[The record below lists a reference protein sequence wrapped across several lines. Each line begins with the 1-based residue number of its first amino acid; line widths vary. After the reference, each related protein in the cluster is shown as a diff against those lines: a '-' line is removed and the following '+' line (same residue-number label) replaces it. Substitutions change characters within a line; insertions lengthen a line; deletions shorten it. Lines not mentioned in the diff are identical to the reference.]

1 MYNKHSHR
9 QRGLTIIELIMFMVI
24 MGVAAAGIMQ
34 VLNMASTNTADPIR
48 RKQAMLV
55 AEAYM
60 EEVQLASFTAC
71 DPADANASTATIAA
85 VATVAGDTTR
95 CAADATVEKW
105 GPEVGNVR
113 PFDNINDYVRA
124 VATGPISPTVYV
136 PGTPV
141 RAFATKI
148 GANLVDTDVAGN
160 ALGNGVGASMAG
172 ITTTL
177 ALTPVSLG
185 PFGSPGGRTV
195 VANNTSALTMEALQ
209 ITIITTYGSGP
220 NDSIRLDG
228 YRTRYAPNYT
238 P

>member
-1 MYNKHSHR
+1 MYNKYRSR

-34 VLNMASTNTADPIR
+34 VLNMANTNSADPIR

-71 DPADANASTATIAA
+71 DPADANASTATIAEVGGA
-85 VATVAGDTTR
+85 DTTR
-95 CAADATVEKW
+95 CATAAGVEQW
-105 GPEVGNVR
+105 GPETGNVR
-113 PFDNINDYVRA
+113 PFDNINDYVPRTNPA
-124 VATGPISPTVYV
+124 YV
-136 PGTPV
+136 PGTAV
-141 RAFATKI
+141 RAFA
-148 GANLVDTDVAGN
+148 ANVGGQVVDTDVTGAP
-160 ALGNGVGASMAG
+160 LGNGVGTSMAG

-185 PFGSPGGRTV
+185 PLGAPVARTV
-195 VANNTSALTMEALQ
+195 VADNTSALTMEALQ
-209 ITIITTYGSGP
+209 ITITVTYGTGP
-220 NDSIRLDG
+220 NDVIRLDG
-228 YRTRYAPNYT
+228 VRTRYAPNYT